1 MSYSLNITVLVG
13 NGFDLSAGLETSTT
27 RFMSTFAEARSDD
40 DGPVGRL
47 ARRVIEDKPDKWA
60 DFEKKLGEYTSE
72 LESSEEDCVSAA
84 LDCKEAIDDALF
96 KFIASEDERITQEFI
111 KANSTE
117 VFESLA
123 GWFDSLQPREQAAL
137 TGDYSLPYSLDVRF
151 VTFNYTSLLPRLYK
165 EYGEDKHPIASGTEH
180 ITELRLTGLT
190 QAHSS
195 LDRDL
200 VCGVNDVSQIAS
212 KALAAD
218 TNVATT
224 FVKGEIQKAFGS
236 IDDSQAVDAINSA
249 HILIIFGLSLGET
262 DARWWT
268 KVVNFLKASSSRRVI
283 IASTQATRTHRSIVK
298 LQRFSTDLKKK
309 LLLQGGANEGEL
321 RALSSRI
328 YIIPSSS
335 ILRFKETLP
344 KQ

>member
-1 MSYSLNITVLVG
+1 M
-13 NGFDLSAGLETSTT
+13 
-27 RFMSTFAEARSDD
+27 
-40 DGPVGRL
+40 
-47 ARRVIEDKPDKWA
+47 
-60 DFEKKLGEYTSE
+60 
-72 LESSEEDCVSAA
+72 
-84 LDCKEAIDDALF
+84 
-96 KFIASEDERITQEFI
+96 
-111 KANSTE
+111 
-117 VFESLA
+117 
-123 GWFDSLQPREQAAL
+123 
-137 TGDYSLPYSLDVRF
+137 
-151 VTFNYTSLLPRLYK
+151 
-165 EYGEDKHPIASGTEH
+165 
-180 ITELRLTGLT
+180 
-190 QAHSS
+190 
-195 LDRDL
+195 

-249 HILIIFGLSLGET
+249 HVLIIFGLSLGET

-268 KVVNFLKASSSRRVI
+268 KVVNLLKASSSRRVI
-283 IASTQATRTHRSIVK
+283 IASTQATRTHRNIVK

-321 RALSSRI
+321 RTLSSRI

-335 ILRFKETLP
+335 ILRFKETIP

>member
-1 MSYSLNITVLVG
+1 MSISLNVTVLVG

-27 RFMSTFAEARSDD
+27 RFMSAFAEAHSNEN
-40 DGPVGRL
+40 GPVGRL
-47 ARRVIEDKPDKWA
+47 ARRVIEDRPENWA
-60 DFEKKLGEYTSE
+60 DFEKKLGEYTGE
-72 LESSEEDCVSAA
+72 IESSEEDCVNAA
-84 LDCKEAIDDALF
+84 LDCKEAIDEALF
-96 KFIASEDERITQEFI
+96 EFIALEDERITQEFI

-137 TGDYSLPYSLDVRF
+137 TRDYSLPYHLDVRF

-165 EYGEDKHPIASGTEH
+165 EYGEDKHPISNGAGH
-180 ITELRLTGLT
+180 ITELRLTGLS

-200 VCGVNDVSQIAS
+200 VCGVNDASQIAS
-212 KALAAD
+212 KTLAAD
-218 TNVATT
+218 TNVVTT

-236 IDDSQAVDAINSA
+236 LDDSQAAEAINSA
-249 HILIIFGLSLGET
+249 HVLIIFGLSLGET

-268 KVVNFLKASSSRRVI
+268 KVVAFLKANSSHRVI
-283 IASTQATRTHRSIVK
+283 IASMQATPTHRNVVK
-298 LQRFSTDLKKK
+298 LHRFSTDLKNK
-309 LLLQGGANEGEL
+309 LLRRGGANEGEL
-321 RALSSRI
+321 DTLYSQV

-335 ILRFKETLP
+335 ILRFRETLP
-344 KQ
+344 KK